1 MQNNQTSK
9 LYSKM
14 PPTALATMFVNA
26 SLWWEE
32 QEAEA
37 IFAAIPRQT
46 YSGIN
51 VECRLRRDGLMSIAL
66 MWAFTYWR
74 ALARYAKTANE
85 RYTFDKPELEEAQQ
99 KYWTEAMS
107 LHRALEQFCE
117 ESGLDADAVRFFA
130 DAATPE
136 YILDEDVDPQLLET
150 LVKRFRTLLG

>member
-9 LYSKM
+9 LYSKI
-14 PPTALATMFVNA
+14 PPTVLATMFVNA

-32 QEAEA
+32 QEAGA

-46 YSGIN
+46 YTGIN
-51 VECRLRRDGLMSIAL
+51 FQSRLRRDGLMTIAL

-74 ALARYAKTANE
+74 ALARYANTANE
-85 RYTFDKPELEEAQQ
+85 RFSFDKPELEEAQA

-117 ESGLDADAVRFFA
+117 ETGLDADAVRFHA

-136 YILDEDVDPQLLET
+136 CILDEDVDPQLVET
-150 LVKRFRTLLG
+150 LVKRFRALLG